1 MNNMP
6 LQMHRIPKAP
16 AASKS
21 RRPTLALFALFVVK
35 LLLFRQAK
43 RVIPK
48 KEKGYIK
55 MDTSNATSI
64 QTCYL
69 NLVFWCNVD
78 GIPPE
83 VMNRMA
89 PMKVNSM
96 SRCVP

>member
-1 MNNMP
+1 MNKMP

-55 MDTSNATSI
+55 MDTSNATRIILHVVHIS
-64 QTCYL
+64 
-69 NLVFWCNVD
+69 
-78 GIPPE
+78 
-83 VMNRMA
+83 
-89 PMKVNSM
+89 
-96 SRCVP
+96 

>member
-55 MDTSNATSI
+55 MDTSNATRIILIEFS
-64 QTCYL
+64 CLVYMEYL
-69 NLVFWCNVD
+69 Q
-78 GIPPE
+78 
-83 VMNRMA
+83 R
-89 PMKVNSM
+89 
-96 SRCVP
+96 